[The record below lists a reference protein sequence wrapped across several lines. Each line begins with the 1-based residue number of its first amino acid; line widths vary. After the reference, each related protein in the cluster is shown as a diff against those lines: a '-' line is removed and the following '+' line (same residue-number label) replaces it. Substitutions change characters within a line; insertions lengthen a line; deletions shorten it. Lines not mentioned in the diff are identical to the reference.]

1 MLRSLRPYQVVVD
14 VTAAVLFALVAAP
27 VEVALV
33 QFQGIMTAVGAL
45 VVVAVLSPALALR
58 RIAPGIALGVAWAG
72 AIVQMLTGL
81 DPSLV
86 DVAIFA
92 VLYATAAYGD
102 RIAYWAGFASA
113 FAGAIVITAYLLVLR
128 TMTGLTLVEVPF
140 ALALLFAATLALLLA
155 WGVRAIRGLTVQ
167 VQTQADHASRLG
179 DDLDRGM
186 RQLTKR
192 AQAND
197 VRTVRMRDS
206 LREIE
211 ARLAV
216 VSSASA
222 SANAVRARLAA
233 ADAASEDD

>member
-1 MLRSLRPYQVVVD
+1 MLGYKLP
-14 VTAAVLFALVAAP
+14 LLLVF
-27 VEVALV
+27 LTI
-33 QFQGIMTAVGAL
+33 GL
-45 VVVAVLSPALALR
+45 
-58 RIAPGIALGVAWAG
+58 ALGVSLSQLWEG
-72 AIVQMLTGL
+72 NVQ
-81 DPSLV
+81 V
-86 DVAIFA
+86 
-92 VLYATAAYGD
+92 
-102 RIAYWAGFASA
+102 
-113 FAGAIVITAYLLVLR
+113 
-128 TMTGLTLVEVPF
+128 
-140 ALALLFAATLALLLA
+140 AATLLLLVAVALLLA

-167 VQTQADHASRLG
+167 LQTQADQSARLG
-179 DDLDRGM
+179 DELDRGM

-233 ADAASEDD
+233 ADASADDED

>member
-1 MLRSLRPYQVVVD
+1 MRRN
-14 VTAAVLFALVAAP
+14 
-27 VEVALV
+27 
-33 QFQGIMTAVGAL
+33 VGRNL
-45 VVVAVLSPALALR
+45 CRVS
-58 RIAPGIALGVAWAG
+58 G
-72 AIVQMLTGL
+72 
-81 DPSLV
+81 
-86 DVAIFA
+86 
-92 VLYATAAYGD
+92 
-102 RIAYWAGFASA
+102 
-113 FAGAIVITAYLLVLR
+113 
-128 TMTGLTLVEVPF
+128 
-140 ALALLFAATLALLLA
+140 ALLLA
-155 WGVRAIRGLTVQ
+155 WAVRAIRGLTVQ
-167 VQTQADHASRLG
+167 VQTQAEQAAKLG

-233 ADAASEDD
+233 QDAASEED